1 MNRTADGGG
10 RSDVNSGIEVVI
22 ADDHP
27 LVLQGLRAVVS
38 GTADIR
44 IVGEATD
51 GAAAIEVVLDRQP
64 DVAIVDLDMPE
75 VHGVEVTR
83 RITEA
88 LPSTTVIVLTM
99 LDDDDT
105 VLAALR
111 AGASGYLLKGTNGAN
126 ILSAIRSAAA
136 GTAVLDPACSAASPA
151 ERAKHRQTLPN
162 RSPSSQPANETSSPI
177 SQTASPTPR
186 SATASTSRRRRSPTT
201 CRRSSPSCKSPNA
214 AKRSSS
220 PRSRPRYQAAADV
233 VSSALSPRPH
243 HRVAVPAIR
252 IFKP

>member
-1 MNRTADGGG
+1 MNGSADGRG
-10 RSDVNSGIEVVI
+10 RSDVSSGIEVVI

-27 LVLQGLRAVVS
+27 LVLQGLRAVIS
-38 GTADIR
+38 GTDDIR
-44 IVGEATD
+44 VVGEAAD
-51 GAAAIEVVLDRQP
+51 GAAAIEVILDSQP

-75 VHGVEVTR
+75 IHGVEVTR

-136 GTAVLDPACSAASPA
+136 GTAVLDPGLLGGLAGRASQAAAAAPEPFPELTARERDILSHIADGLTNA
-151 ERAKHRQTLPN
+151 EIGYRIHL
-162 RSPSSQPANETSSPI
+162 SSKTIANNV
-177 SQTASPTPR
+177 
-186 SATASTSRRRRSPTT
+186 STILTKLQVTQRGQAIVLARE
-201 CRRSSPSCKSPNA
+201 A
-214 AKRSSS
+214 GLGAS
-220 PRSRPRYQAAADV
+220 PRSRRDFGSQPRT
-233 VSSALSPRPH
+233 P
-243 HRVAVPAIR
+243 
-252 IFKP
+252 

>member
-1 MNRTADGGG
+1 MNGGVDGGG
-10 RSDVNSGIEVVI
+10 RRGVESLIEVVI

-27 LVLQGLRAVVS
+27 LVLQGLRAVIS
-38 GTADIR
+38 GTDDIR
-44 IVGEATD
+44 VVGEAAD
-51 GAAAIEVVLDRQP
+51 GAAAIEVVLDREP

-111 AGASGYLLKGTNGAN
+111 AGASGYLLKGTSGAN

-136 GTAVLDPACSAASPA
+136 GTAVLDPGLLGGLAGRASQAPADTPEPFPELTARERDILTHIADGLTNAEIGDRLHLSAKTIANNVSTILTKLQVTQRGQA
-151 ERAKHRQTLPN
+151 IVLAREAGLGIKRQ
-162 RSPSSQPANETSSPI
+162 Q
-177 SQTASPTPR
+177 
-186 SATASTSRRRRSPTT
+186 
-201 CRRSSPSCKSPNA
+201 KS
-214 AKRSSS
+214 
-220 PRSRPRYQAAADV
+220 
-233 VSSALSPRPH
+233 
-243 HRVAVPAIR
+243 
-252 IFKP
+252 

>member
-1 MNRTADGGG
+1 MNSTADGSR

-38 GTADIR
+38 GTTDIR

-99 LDDDDT
+99 LNDDDT
-105 VLAALR
+105 VVAALR

-136 GTAVLDPACSAASPA
+136 GTAVLDPSLLGDLAGRASRAPA
-151 ERAKHRQTLPN
+151 DTPEPFPELTGRERDILSQIADGLTNAEIGDRLHLSSKTIANNVSMILTKLQVAQRGQAIVLAREAGLGTRPQQT
-162 RSPSSQPANETSSPI
+162 
-177 SQTASPTPR
+177 
-186 SATASTSRRRRSPTT
+186 
-201 CRRSSPSCKSPNA
+201 
-214 AKRSSS
+214 
-220 PRSRPRYQAAADV
+220 
-233 VSSALSPRPH
+233 
-243 HRVAVPAIR
+243 
-252 IFKP
+252 

>member
-1 MNRTADGGG
+1 MNSTADGSR

-38 GTADIR
+38 GTTDIR

-88 LPSTTVIVLTM
+88 LPSITVIVLTM
-99 LDDDDT
+99 LNDDDT
-105 VLAALR
+105 VVAALR

-136 GTAVLDPACSAASPA
+136 GTAVLDPSLLGGLAGRASRAPA
-151 ERAKHRQTLPN
+151 DAPEPFPELTGRERDILSQIADGLTNSEIGDRLHLSSKTIANNVSTILTKLQVTQRGQAIVLAREAGLGTTPQQT
-162 RSPSSQPANETSSPI
+162 
-177 SQTASPTPR
+177 
-186 SATASTSRRRRSPTT
+186 
-201 CRRSSPSCKSPNA
+201 
-214 AKRSSS
+214 
-220 PRSRPRYQAAADV
+220 
-233 VSSALSPRPH
+233 
-243 HRVAVPAIR
+243 
-252 IFKP
+252 

>member
-1 MNRTADGGG
+1 MNGSADGRG
-10 RSDVNSGIEVVI
+10 RSDVSSGIEVVI

-27 LVLQGLRAVVS
+27 LVLQGLRAVIS
-38 GTADIR
+38 GTDDIR
-44 IVGEATD
+44 VVGEAAD
-51 GAAAIEVVLDRQP
+51 GAAAIEVILDSQP

-75 VHGVEVTR
+75 IHGVEVTR

-136 GTAVLDPACSAASPA
+136 GTAVLDPGLLGGLAGRASQAAAAAPEPFPELTARERDILSHIADGLTNA
-151 ERAKHRQTLPN
+151 EIGDRLHL
-162 RSPSSQPANETSSPI
+162 SSKTIANNV
-177 SQTASPTPR
+177 
-186 SATASTSRRRRSPTT
+186 STILTKLQVTQRGQAIVLARE
-201 CRRSSPSCKSPNA
+201 A
-214 AKRSSS
+214 GLGAS
-220 PRSRPRYQAAADV
+220 PRSRRDFGPQPRT
-233 VSSALSPRPH
+233 P
-243 HRVAVPAIR
+243 
-252 IFKP
+252 

>member
-1 MNRTADGGG
+1 MNGSADGRG
-10 RSDVNSGIEVVI
+10 RSDVSSGIEVVI

-27 LVLQGLRAVVS
+27 LVLQGLRAVIS
-38 GTADIR
+38 GTDDIR
-44 IVGEATD
+44 VVGEAAD
-51 GAAAIEVVLDRQP
+51 GAAAIEVILDSQP

-136 GTAVLDPACSAASPA
+136 GTAVLDPGLLGGLAGRASQAAAAAPEPFPELTARERDILSHIADGLTNA
-151 ERAKHRQTLPN
+151 EIGDRLHL
-162 RSPSSQPANETSSPI
+162 SSKTIANNV
-177 SQTASPTPR
+177 
-186 SATASTSRRRRSPTT
+186 STILTKLQVTQRGQAIVLARE
-201 CRRSSPSCKSPNA
+201 A
-214 AKRSSS
+214 GLGAS
-220 PRSRPRYQAAADV
+220 PRSRRDFGPQPRT
-233 VSSALSPRPH
+233 P
-243 HRVAVPAIR
+243 
-252 IFKP
+252 

>member
-1 MNRTADGGG
+1 MNGSADGRG
-10 RSDVNSGIEVVI
+10 RSDVSSGIEVVI

-27 LVLQGLRAVVS
+27 LVLQGLRAVIS
-38 GTADIR
+38 GTDDIR
-44 IVGEATD
+44 VVGEAAD
-51 GAAAIEVVLDRQP
+51 GAAAIEVILDSQP

-136 GTAVLDPACSAASPA
+136 GTAVLDAGLLGSLAGRASQAAAAAPEPFPELTARERDILSHIADGLTNA
-151 ERAKHRQTLPN
+151 EIGDRLHL
-162 RSPSSQPANETSSPI
+162 SSKTIANNV
-177 SQTASPTPR
+177 
-186 SATASTSRRRRSPTT
+186 STILTKLQVTQRGQAIVLARE
-201 CRRSSPSCKSPNA
+201 A
-214 AKRSSS
+214 GLGAS
-220 PRSRPRYQAAADV
+220 PRSRRDFGPQPRT
-233 VSSALSPRPH
+233 P
-243 HRVAVPAIR
+243 
-252 IFKP
+252 